1 MKTTDMHLYL
11 FVVFGVWA
19 CGCEGDGRCARA
31 SESDVLLSYFMP
43 VGLSR
48 EVDGDGSVTLGCC
61 VGFKGDGVL
70 LEGYSG

>member
-1 MKTTDMHLYL
+1 MKTMDMHLYL

-19 CGCEGDGRCARA
+19 CGGEGDGRCARA
-31 SESDVLLSYFMP
+31 SEYGVLLSYFMP

-48 EVDGDGSVTLGCC
+48 EVDGDGSVKEGCC
-61 VGFKGDGVL
+61 GGSKGDGVL